1 MTRDARDYTASALL
15 LKVIVEHGSLSAM
28 IRLKTPRQ
36 IAGIRESCRLLVQ
49 VLETL
54 EQAIAPGKTTLDI
67 DTLARREIRALG
79 GRPAFLGYKGFP
91 GAICIST
98 NEEVIHGIPGPRI
111 IAPGDIVSIDCGI
124 EYNGYYSDSAITV
137 PVGEISRSA
146 QQLLQV
152 TRKSLEAGIQAVQKG
167 KRINDI
173 SRAIHGVIREH
184 RYGVVR
190 EFCGHGVGLGI
201 HEDPQIPNYV
211 SSGPNPRLKPGM
223 VLAIEPMVNLGGDGI
238 TVLDDD
244 WTVVTADRSLS
255 AHFEH
260 TVVVHHDH
268 VEVLTRRS
276 RELVHSSAEVHR

>member
-1 MTRDARDYTASALL
+1 
-15 LKVIVEHGSLSAM
+15 M

-36 IAGIRESCRLLVQ
+36 IAGIRESCRLLVH

-54 EQAIAPGKTTLDI
+54 ESAITAGQSTIAIDAIARK
-67 DTLARREIRALG
+67 EILALG
-79 GRPAFLGYKGFP
+79 GRPAFLGYNGFP
-91 GAICIST
+91 GAVCISV
-98 NEEVIHGIPGPRI
+98 NEEVIHGIPGPRVI
-111 IAPGDIVSIDCGI
+111 KTGDLVSIDCGI
-124 EYNGYYSDSAITV
+124 EYNGYYSDSAMTV
-137 PVGEISRSA
+137 PVGDISKSARS
-146 QQLLQV
+146 LLQV
-152 TRKSLEAGIQAVQKG
+152 TQESLEAGIQAAQKG
-167 KRINDI
+167 KRIHDI

-223 VLAIEPMVNLGGDGI
+223 VVAIEPMVNLGGDEVRI
-238 TVLDDD
+238 LDDD
-244 WTVVTADRSLS
+244 WTVVTKDRSLS

-276 RELVHSSAEVHR
+276 QELVHSSAEVHR